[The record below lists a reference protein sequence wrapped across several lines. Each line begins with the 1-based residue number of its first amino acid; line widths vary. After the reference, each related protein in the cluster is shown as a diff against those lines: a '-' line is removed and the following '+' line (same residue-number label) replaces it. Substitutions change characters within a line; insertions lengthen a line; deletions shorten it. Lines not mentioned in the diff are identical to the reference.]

1 MKTKNS
7 LRELAIGL
15 ISIVPFLY
23 YLYLWSSMSEIIPIH
38 FDFEGNPDN
47 YGNRTI
53 IGVGLLF
60 FSIGFYFFFKFI
72 PKIYKR
78 NSFTMTGKTFDHLR
92 LILASFFSALFIII
106 IHSMQQGKVN
116 NTLIFISIA
125 LLISVLGNYMR
136 NVRPNH
142 FAGNRFLWSNDD
154 EASWKNTQ
162 NFIGL
167 LWFFMGIII
176 TILLFILPDNLEI
189 YVFTIGIFCS
199 IILIPIIYSMI
210 AHSKNKTKITTND
223 QETYSNHWVGLFY
236 FNPKDKRLLV
246 PKRMV
251 GMGWTINFGNPY
263 SYLLIIVII
272 VIIIIL

>member
-23 YLYLWSSMSEIIPIH
+23 YLYLWSSMPEIIPIH

-53 IGVGLLF
+53 IGIGLFF

-125 LLISVLGNYMR
+125 LLISFLGNYMR

-142 FAGNRFLWSNDD
+142 FVGNRFLWSNKD
-154 EASWKNTQ
+154 EASWKKTQ

-167 LWFFMGIII
+167 LWFFTGIILA
-176 TILLFILPDNLEI
+176 ILLFILPDNLEI
-189 YVFTIGIFCS
+189 YVFAIGIFVS
-199 IILIPIIYSMI
+199 MLLMPVIYSFI
-210 AHSKNKTKITTND
+210 IQSKNKKNNY
-223 QETYSNHWVGLFY
+223 ENKEESYSDHWVGLFY
-236 FNPKDKRLLV
+236 VNRNDKRILV
-246 PKRMV
+246 PKRVV
-251 GMGWTINFGNPY
+251 GMGWTINLGNPY
-263 SYLLIIVII
+263 SYLIIIAIIVIL
-272 VIIIIL
+272 IIL